1 MLTNV
6 GYCGS
11 KSVVGLNYKVSNF
24 PSILQN
30 FNSFLKYLNQ
40 CHNLFDVY
48 FYVNL
53 KNAVSFV
60 RFRSGFFML
69 QFVTSNSSIS
79 ENTICTW
86 VFFYSRTYIYF
97 QTNLNI

>member
-1 MLTNV
+1 MLI
-6 GYCGS
+6 
-11 KSVVGLNYKVSNF
+11 SV
-24 PSILQN
+24 
-30 FNSFLKYLNQ
+30 KY
-40 CHNLFDVY
+40 LFDVY

-53 KNAVSFV
+53 KNAVSIA

-86 VFFYSRTYIYF
+86 VFFLFKNLYIFSNKLEY
-97 QTNLNI
+97 LAELWALYHAYEI

>member
-1 MLTNV
+1 MLI
-6 GYCGS
+6 
-11 KSVVGLNYKVSNF
+11 SV
-24 PSILQN
+24 
-30 FNSFLKYLNQ
+30 KY
-40 CHNLFDVY
+40 LFDVY

-53 KNAVSFV
+53 KNAVSFA

-86 VFFYSRTYIYF
+86 VFFLFKNLYIFSNELEY
-97 QTNLNI
+97 LAELWALYHAYEI

>member
-1 MLTNV
+1 MLI
-6 GYCGS
+6 
-11 KSVVGLNYKVSNF
+11 SV
-24 PSILQN
+24 
-30 FNSFLKYLNQ
+30 KY
-40 CHNLFDVY
+40 LFDVY

-53 KNAVSFV
+53 KNAVSFA

-86 VFFYSRTYIYF
+86 VFFLFKNLYIFSNELEY
-97 QTNLNI
+97 LAEL

>member
-1 MLTNV
+1 MLI
-6 GYCGS
+6 
-11 KSVVGLNYKVSNF
+11 SV
-24 PSILQN
+24 
-30 FNSFLKYLNQ
+30 KY
-40 CHNLFDVY
+40 LFDVY

-53 KNAVSFV
+53 KNAVSLA

-97 QTNLNI
+97 QTNLNIQQSCELAFVSRLWNLTTGIQSLVI

>member
-1 MLTNV
+1 MLI
-6 GYCGS
+6 
-11 KSVVGLNYKVSNF
+11 SV
-24 PSILQN
+24 
-30 FNSFLKYLNQ
+30 KY
-40 CHNLFDVY
+40 LFDVY

-60 RFRSGFFML
+60 RFRSGFVML

-86 VFFYSRTYIYF
+86 VFFYSIMNQLSPNISVYLSSAMGEASIY
-97 QTNLNI
+97 